1 MTREEIRGLIGAY
14 ASGSLTEEERGV
26 LFNAALEDQEI
37 FDELAREQALKDAI
51 EQPGARERLLRSLA
65 PKPWWRPMWVWAT
78 AGAAVVALICGI
90 ILIRSGAPPQQ
101 IARVEVPAPPAPPQ
115 QQATPK
121 VAVNPEPHAQ
131 QRLPPKV
138 AQGPAGTAAQ
148 REPAPAQPR
157 AAAAAPPPASIGS
170 MIGGI
175 PAGVGGARGGG
186 GGGGAGPRALAAP
199 MAARAPVPPG
209 FSFDYSVTPD
219 GLLRITAGA
228 NGFLSVSSD
237 NGTSV
242 SDVLSSRQVQAGSM
256 TELRLPANTVTAI
269 ILFSARERTY
279 LAGDFAASQDP
290 LSGTKSDP
298 NPSTDSVLMAHV
310 RLKP

>member
-1 MTREEIRGLIGAY
+1 
-14 ASGSLTEEERGV
+14 
-26 LFNAALEDQEI
+26 
-37 FDELAREQALKDAI
+37 
-51 EQPGARERLLRSLA
+51 
-65 PKPWWRPMWVWAT
+65 
-78 AGAAVVALICGI
+78 
-90 ILIRSGAPPQQ
+90 
-101 IARVEVPAPPAPPQ
+101 
-115 QQATPK
+115 
-121 VAVNPEPHAQ
+121 
-131 QRLPPKV
+131 
-138 AQGPAGTAAQ
+138 
-148 REPAPAQPR
+148 
-157 AAAAAPPPASIGS
+157 
-170 MIGGI
+170 
-175 PAGVGGARGGG
+175 
-186 GGGGAGPRALAAP
+186 